1 MRSASADDS
10 ILAYAH
16 RETPVIDSVTD
27 RHSRSAEPASR
38 RWLIPACLFCVYVI
52 WGTTYYALKVGLEG
66 VGPYFLIGTRFIVA
80 GALTMGWLC
89 LRGQPLPTLRQW
101 GGAALLAFLL
111 LVVSLGN
118 VTVAERWVTSGAAVA
133 LVTLTPLTVALWSVA
148 FGSRPK
154 ALEWVAIILG
164 AAGTLVM
171 VMGED
176 LRARPLGTTLILIG
190 IASWSLGTVLSRRIE
205 TPPGAMG
212 FAAEMLTGGL
222 MALVLSVVFREPW
235 TFAPSERVWW
245 AWSYLVVF
253 GSLIGFSAYR
263 YLVDQV
269 SPTLATSYAYVN
281 PLVGLLVGWGLGHE
295 SFSANVLI
303 GLPIVLAS
311 VGSLAWTQFHERSSS
326 RLDGGGREQRDPSE
340 EFAA

>member
-1 MRSASADDS
+1 
-10 ILAYAH
+10 
-16 RETPVIDSVTD
+16 VTGTQL
-27 RHSRSAEPASR
+27 RNSQPAAR
-38 RWLIPACLFCVYVI
+38 RWLVPVSLFCVYVI

-66 VGPYFLIGTRFIVA
+66 AGPYFLLATRFIVA
-80 GALTMGWLC
+80 GALTMGWLR
-89 LRGQPLPTLRQW
+89 LRGEPLPTARQW
-101 GGAALLAFLL
+101 RGAAVLAFLL

-118 VTVAERWVTSGAAVA
+118 VTVAEKWVASGAAVA
-133 LVTLTPLTVALWSVA
+133 LVTLLPLTVALWSVY

-154 ALEWVAIILG
+154 ALEWAAIVVG

-176 LRARPLGTTLILIG
+176 LRARPLGTLLILIG
-190 IASWSLGTVLSRRIE
+190 VASWSLGTVLSRRIE

-212 FAAEMLTGGL
+212 FAAEMLAGGI
-222 MALVLSVVFREPW
+222 MALVLSAVFRESW
-235 TFAPSERVWW
+235 TVAPTARVWW

-295 SFSANVLI
+295 RFSANVLI
-303 GLPIVLAS
+303 GLPIVLLS
-311 VGSLAWTQFHERSSS
+311 VGSLAWAQFHRPAPRRLEYPPLIGRTGVENVER
-326 RLDGGGREQRDPSE
+326 
-340 EFAA
+340 